1 MSVTVE
7 LTYDMAKALGVP
19 RFEVDDATTVRDVVR
34 AAEARFAGT
43 GASFERLTRVSAI
56 AINGVLMG
64 YRKGLKT
71 RLADGDRV
79 SFVKAAAGG

>member
-19 RFEVDDATTVRDVVR
+19 RFEVDGATTVRDVVR
-34 AAEARFAGT
+34 EAEARFATT
-43 GASFERLTRVSAI
+43 GESFERLTRVSAI

-64 YRKGLKT
+64 YRKGMKT

>member
-19 RFEVDDATTVRDVVR
+19 RFEVEDADTVRDVVR
-34 AAEARFAGT
+34 AAEARFAST
-43 GASFERLTRVSAI
+43 GESFLRIPRVSAI
-56 AINGVLMG
+56 AVNGVLTG
-64 YRKGLKT
+64 YRKGMKT